1 MLFVRQI
8 CTYKFLRGSNQARTG
23 DLMADVFVSG
33 MWWLAGV
40 KIHSIVLYK
49 VTEVHNVSVC
59 GIEYCVVLG
68 SFICKILCA
77 WLFVLNQH
85 VVSDE
90 ATQWHFSFFCM
101 RHQCSCER
109 TSYLFAMKIKMG
121 APLRLGLSEMVFELF
136 FLLLFICSFS
146 PSGCRLKCNKSTYY

>member
-8 CTYKFLRGSNQARTG
+8 CTYKFLRGSNQARIG

-40 KIHSIVLYK
+40 KIYSIVLYK

-68 SFICKILCA
+68 SFVIICKILCA
-77 WLFVLNQH
+77 CM
-85 VVSDE
+85 
-90 ATQWHFSFFCM
+90 TFCFK
-101 RHQCSCER
+101 SACER
-109 TSYLFAMKIKMG
+109 WSNNDIFH
-121 APLRLGLSEMVFELF
+121 F
-136 FLLLFICSFS
+136 FVCVSCVGHQHDS
-146 PSGCRLKCNKSTYY
+146 RT